1 MKMASQLHKKGSGA
15 YSIYETI
22 QQSPNQQNL
31 AAKKSVYGLADAS
44 VYYYVKIRE
53 ELCKVG
59 GRLFKLD

>member
-1 MKMASQLHKKGSGA
+1 MASQLHKKGSGA

-44 VYYYVKIRE
+44 VYYVKIRE
-53 ELCKVG
+53 GLCKVG

>member
-1 MKMASQLHKKGSGA
+1 MASQLHKKGSGA
-15 YSIYETI
+15 YSICETI

-44 VYYYVKIRE
+44 IYYVKIRE
-53 ELCKVG
+53 GLCKVG